1 MVQIPISKKFFRCA
15 GKKTAA
21 FFILLT
27 MAFTIVC
34 KAQPPIGYWQEHLPY
49 QNAIQVV
56 QGNKLYCATQ
66 YAVFSIDEEGELE
79 RYTKITGLS
88 YVGINC
94 IAWDDV
100 TQQLIIAYNN
110 GSIDIVKNSTIKNIS
125 DIQRSSIIG
134 NKNIYQVY
142 CNNGLA
148 YVSTGLGIVVIDL
161 KKYETKDTWI
171 IGNNGSQTATFSLLK
186 NNNLFYAATNEG
198 VKTANSNANNLS
210 NFSTWQNNSN
220 SGLSAGMVNN
230 IILCNNKIVVQKNDS
245 LFIVNTN
252 NWSLLYA
259 ENNWQIE
266 NINSAEGKIFVTQ
279 RSTSGASR
287 VLQLNINGTIE
298 KKIAQPGII
307 SFPKNATS
315 SNGVIW
321 IADYFGGL
329 AKYTNSFQ
337 QYIPNGPL
345 GFANGAMLV
354 NNNIVYAAA
363 GSVNDAW
370 NYLYNR
376 DGIFSYQNGNWNY
389 KGNFNTPILDSVLDF
404 ISLAADTRDNSL
416 WAGSYG
422 GGLVHFKENDIRIY
436 KGANSTLQPAI
447 GDANSYRIS
456 GLAFDANNNLWI
468 ANYAA
473 PQNLQVRKQDGSFKA
488 FTIPF
493 AHFENAISQIVVDD
507 ANQIWMV
514 SPRGNGIFC
523 YNYGNSID
531 ALNDDQW
538 KYIRTGN
545 GTGNLPS
552 NNVNCLA
559 KDKNGL
565 LWIGTDKG
573 IAVLQCATEIFTQP
587 CDAILPIVQQGA
599 FAGYLFQDQEVQCI
613 AIDGA
618 NRKWIGTKKGLW
630 LVSADGDKIIYQ
642 FTEENS
648 PLLSNDVKQLA
659 IHPSTGDVFVATFKG
674 ICSFRSTATEGGL
687 SNENVLVFPNPVP
700 QNFTGTIAIKGLV
713 NNANVKI
720 VEPNGRLVFETRA
733 LGGQAIWNGKNY
745 KGEIVASGVYL
756 VFIKDDYGIEKV
768 VTKIFMLSGK

>member
-1 MVQIPISKKFFRCA
+1 MQLQTIHKKIQIIIKKSLL
-15 GKKTAA
+15 
-21 FFILLT
+21 FFIILLL
-27 MAFTIVC
+27 AVLC
-34 KAQPPIGYWQEHLPY
+34 KAQPTIGHWQEHLPY

-66 YAVFSIDEEGELE
+66 YAVFSIDENEELE
-79 RYTKITGLS
+79 RYTKVTGLS

-94 IAWDDV
+94 IAWDDA

-110 GSIDIVKNSTIKNIS
+110 SSIDIVKNSSIKNIG
-125 DIQRSSIIG
+125 DIQRSTIVG
-134 NKNIYQVY
+134 NKNIYQIY

-148 YVSTGLGIVVIDL
+148 YLSTGLGIVVLDL

-171 IGNNGSQTATFSLLK
+171 IGNNGNQTATFSLTQ
-186 NNNLFYAATNEG
+186 NNNIFFAATNEG
-198 VKTANSNANNLS
+198 LKTANSNASNLA
-210 NFSTWQNNSN
+210 NFSTWQNISGIN
-220 SGLSAGMVNN
+220 GLSVGN
-230 IILCNNKIVVQKNDS
+230 ITNAILCNNKIVVQKHDS
-245 LFIVNTN
+245 LFIENAG

-266 NINSAEGKIFVTQ
+266 NINAAENKIFVAQ
-279 RSTSGASR
+279 RSASGASR
-287 VLQLNINGTIE
+287 VLQLNSNGAIE
-298 KKIAQPGII
+298 KTIAQAGIV
-307 SFPKNATS
+307 SFPKNAMS
-315 SNGVIW
+315 SNGAIW

-329 AKYTNSFQ
+329 SKYTTTFQ

-345 GFANGAMLV
+345 GFASGAMLI
-354 NNNIVYAAA
+354 NNNTVYAAA
-363 GSVNDAW
+363 GSINDAW

-376 DGIFSYQNGNWNY
+376 DGIFLYENGQWNY
-389 KGNFNTPILDSVLDF
+389 TGSFNKPILDSVLDF
-404 ISLAADTRDNSL
+404 IALAANPIDKSI

-422 GGLVHFKENDIRIY
+422 GGLVHFKDNNIQIY
-436 KGANSTLQPAI
+436 KGSNSTLQPAI
-447 GDANSYRIS
+447 GDINSYRIS

-468 ANYAA
+468 SNYAA

-493 AHFENAISQIVVDD
+493 THFENAISQLVVDD

-538 KYIRTGN
+538 KYIRSGI
-545 GTGNLPS
+545 GSGNLPS
-552 NNVNCLA
+552 NNVYCLA

-573 IAVLQCATEIFTQP
+573 IAVIQCTNEIFTQS
-587 CDAILPIVQQGA
+587 CDAIKPIVQQGA
-599 FAGYLFQDQEVQCI
+599 FAGFLFQDEEVQCI
-613 AIDGA
+613 AVDGA

-648 PLLSNDVKQLA
+648 PLLSNDVKQLT
-659 IHPSTGDVFVATFKG
+659 IHPTTGEVFIATFKG

-687 SNENVLVFPNPVP
+687 TNENVLVFPNPVP
-700 QNFTGTIAIKGLV
+700 QNFAGTIAIKGLV

-745 KGEIVASGVYL
+745 KGEKVASGVYL
-756 VFIKDDYGIEKV
+756 VFIKDDFGVEKA